1 MATATP
7 NPTPNPNA
15 LKFQLD
21 VTLPGS
27 FNVTSAEEAAGNA
40 FAEAVFDVD
49 GVTSVFGVNDF
60 VSVNRSDPG
69 VDWDPIV
76 AAVQRAAAQHL

>member
-21 VTLPGS
+21 TTLGET
-27 FNVTSAEEAAGNA
+27 FNVTSPDEAAGNA
-40 FAEAVFDVD
+40 FVEAVFAVD

-60 VSVNRSDPG
+60 VSVNRRDDG
-69 VDWDPIV
+69 VAWEPIV
-76 AAVQRAAAQHL
+76 EAVQRAAAEHL